1 MKLRKAK
8 KQARELLASLGVY
21 SYEWGIYP
29 FRSRYLVRYAGMLAA
44 LLLVAWLAIWRPYFS
59 NNIPFRSTR
68 LAVARIERI
77 DRLRPGPKEG
87 FAMKEAFVLRV
98 DGQEVEF
105 PASFRAVPGE
115 YVAVNYVVDLKGHV
129 LISSIFPAKH

>member
-1 MKLRKAK
+1 M
-8 KQARELLASLGVY
+8 
-21 SYEWGIYP
+21 
-29 FRSRYLVRYAGMLAA
+29 RYAGVLAA

-59 NNIPFRSTR
+59 NNIPYRSTR

-77 DRLRPGPKEG
+77 DHLRPGPKEG
-87 FAMKEAFVLRV
+87 FAMKEVFVLRV

-115 YVAVNYVVDLKGHV
+115 YVAVNYVVDLKGRV
-129 LISSIFPAKH
+129 LISGIVPAKH